1 MIAPLLRAAATFS
14 AARSLRAAAD
24 HAINRVLLTLGIG
37 VALVVSSACFTFA
50 AFVVLERQLDWVDPL
65 AADETAQC
73 IPMLDPEQGRRGPR
87 A

>member
-50 AFVVLERQLDWVDPL
+50 AFVVLERQLDAASAL
-65 AADETAQC
+65 AIVGGVWGTLGAAGF
-73 IPMLDPEQGRRGPR
+73 IALRR
-87 A
+87 